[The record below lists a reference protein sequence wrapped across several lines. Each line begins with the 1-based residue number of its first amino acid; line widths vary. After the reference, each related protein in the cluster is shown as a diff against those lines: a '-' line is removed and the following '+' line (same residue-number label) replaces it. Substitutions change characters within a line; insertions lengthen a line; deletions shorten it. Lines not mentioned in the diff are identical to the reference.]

1 MICHM
6 PFILAIGDIPKPF
19 EDTGSLVISRFLN
32 SKLLRIP
39 CEEYPNDFLSEFEN
53 RNETVQLIGDAA
65 ITNSLGG
72 SWLESL
78 GDWKKPVIFLTS
90 PASSGH
96 IPGTVSAHV
105 SLCKRFSV
113 PLVGIIQL
121 GGEWDSRKRSLDCL
135 PWRGYIPSELL
146 KKDFNLE
153 SASLD
158 EAFLLEEISM
168 NLKKNISF
176 LLRN

>member
-1 MICHM
+1 M

-19 EDTGSLVISRFLN
+19 EDTGSLAIKRFFN
-32 SKLLRIP
+32 SKLLRIS
-39 CEEYPNDFLSEFEN
+39 CEEHPNNFLSEFEN
-53 RNETVQLIGDAA
+53 RNEIVQLIGDAA
-65 ITNSLGG
+65 ISNSLGG

-78 GDWKKPVIFLTS
+78 GDWQKPVILLAS

-105 SLCKRFSV
+105 SLCKRYSV

-121 GGEWDSRKRSLDCL
+121 GGEWDSRKRSVDCL
-135 PWRGYIPSELL
+135 PWCGFIPSELL
-146 KKDFNLE
+146 KKDFNWE

-158 EAFLLEEISM
+158 EVFLLEDIYM
-168 NLKKNISF
+168 NLRKTISY
-176 LLRN
+176 LICN

>member
-1 MICHM
+1 M

-19 EDTGSLVISRFLN
+19 EDTGSLAIARSFN

-39 CEEYPNDFLSEFEN
+39 CEEHPNNFLSEFEN
-53 RNETVQLIGDAA
+53 RNEIVQLIGDAA
-65 ITNSLGG
+65 ISNSLGG

-78 GDWKKPVIFLTS
+78 GDWQKPVILMAS

-105 SLCKRFSV
+105 TLCKKYAV

-121 GGEWDSRKRSLDCL
+121 GGEWDSRRRSVDCL
-135 PWRGYIPSELL
+135 PWRGFIPNKLL
-146 KKDFNLE
+146 KSDFNWE

-158 EAFLLEEISM
+158 EVFLLEDISM
-168 NLKKNISF
+168 NLEKTISF
-176 LLRN
+176 LVCN